1 MITLPCLRYL
11 KLLTLMTS
19 AGIPCHNFDA
29 PNILS
34 STKFFG
40 ILFEDESI
48 TDYNDFLGMVTK
60 TNFVWTGIKINNC
73 GNNIWK
79 FIGYN
84 SSSVG
89 S

>member
-1 MITLPCLRYL
+1 MYIYICIYIYVYIYIQYSMITLPCLRYL
-11 KLLTLMTS
+11 KLLTLRTS

-48 TDYNDFLGMVTK
+48 TDYSDF
-60 TNFVWTGIKINNC
+60 
-73 GNNIWK
+73 
-79 FIGYN
+79 
-84 SSSVG
+84 
-89 S
+89 